1 MAAPEPPADV
11 RRWFLAQVQ
20 ALGPVAGGSVSLR
33 KSPCVRPRC
42 AACAAGEQHASYV
55 LYARRRGRRVTRY
68 VPDAIAASL
77 ERAVQNGRTLHDL
90 IVEAGGGG
98 PRGPDAHRPGLDG
111 GGRRGGPRGPCAE
124 GAGLLF

>member
-1 MAAPEPPADV
+1 MAAPETPADV

-68 VPDAIAASL
+68 VPDAIAAQL

-90 IVEAGGGG
+90 IVEAGERDLRALQ
-98 PRGPDAHRPGLDG
+98 PPRPGAAAGAAPG
-111 GGRRGGPRGPCAE
+111 GARRPGRGGPGPRS
-124 GAGLLF
+124 